1 MSEDRKKPFWPWIVA
16 LLIGLPVLYIASF
29 WPVCSLIGNGFGHE
43 RVTASAYYPLLFAT
57 IKLPKS
63 ARDRIFPVVG
73 DAAEGVILMGLSVR
87 LLDLYSRG
95 WREP

>member
-1 MSEDRKKPFWPWIVA
+1 MSEERKRLWLWIVA
-16 LLIGLPVLYIASF
+16 LMMAPPVLYIASF

-43 RVTASAYYPLLFAT
+43 RVTARAYYPLLFAT